1 MKEKL
6 IKYSYYL
13 MIIIMIVI
21 ATYVLINWLIPL
33 FFSCLIVLVL
43 QPLLAKEIKLLK
55 IENIFLSKCLIVF
68 NYLLFIG
75 VIIAMIIFAV
85 IQIYTVLELLPNYLE
100 NLYQLFSQNHYII
113 DATKYLDVIY
123 SGSMSIV
130 ESISTGFITGLIA
143 FIMKIPSILFD
154 LIFVVITSL
163 FILLDYSRIER
174 LVVKRYEMVAL
185 IIDTI
190 KEVLSN
196 LFKAYFIIMII
207 TFGELWLGFK
217 IIGINH
223 SIMLACIIAIFDF
236 MPVLGLDMIM
246 IPWIII
252 SALTNKIYL
261 AGALDRKSVV

>member
-1 MKEKL
+1 
-6 IKYSYYL
+6 
-13 MIIIMIVI
+13 
-21 ATYVLINWLIPL
+21 
-33 FFSCLIVLVL
+33 
-43 QPLLAKEIKLLK
+43 
-55 IENIFLSKCLIVF
+55 
-68 NYLLFIG
+68 
-75 VIIAMIIFAV
+75 MIIFAV

-207 TFGELWLGFK
+207 TFENYG
-217 IIGINH
+217 
-223 SIMLACIIAIFDF
+223 
-236 MPVLGLDMIM
+236 
-246 IPWIII
+246 
-252 SALTNKIYL
+252 
-261 AGALDRKSVV
+261 

>member
-207 TFGELWLGFK
+207 TFGELWLG
-217 IIGINH
+217 
-223 SIMLACIIAIFDF
+223 
-236 MPVLGLDMIM
+236 
-246 IPWIII
+246 
-252 SALTNKIYL
+252 
-261 AGALDRKSVV
+261 